1 MKWVDLIS
9 PDAVFSAQCLATA
22 AKMERENGKT
32 ICPPQEQIFRA
43 FELTPPDK
51 VKVVIVGQDPYHT
64 PGQANG
70 LAFSIANGNPIQP
83 SLRNIFKELVNDTG
97 CAMPTTTDLT
107 PWAEQ
112 GVLLLNASLTVEAH
126 KANSHSGWGW
136 DKFTSEIFAATAK
149 LDQPVVYLAWGN
161 FAHEIVYKC
170 FPKATTNWKNMI
182 TERHKACL
190 FSSHPSPLS
199 ATRGNSPFIG
209 SHCFTT
215 ANKWLKQMGA
225 TEIDWTLD

>member
-1 MKWVDLIS
+1 MKWIDIIS
-9 PDAVFSAQCLATA
+9 PEAILKASLLAAAAQQ
-22 AKMERENGKT
+22 EREDGKI
-32 ICPPQEQIFRA
+32 ICPPQAQIFRA

-83 SLRNIFKELVNDTG
+83 SLRNIFKELVNDIG
-97 CAMPTTTDLT
+97 CPMPTTTDLT

-136 DKFTSEIFAATAK
+136 DIFTGEIFAATAK
-149 LDQPVVYLAWGN
+149 LKQPVVYLAWGN
-161 FAHEIVYKC
+161 FAHDIVYKC

-182 TERHKACL
+182 TEQHKACL

-209 SHCFTT
+209 SHCFST

-225 TEIDWTLD
+225 EEVDWTLP

>member
-1 MKWVDLIS
+1 MKWVDIIS
-9 PDAVFSAQCLATA
+9 PDAVFTAQTLEA
-22 AKMERENGKT
+22 AANVERENGKI
-32 ICPPQEQIFRA
+32 ICPPQDQVFRA

-70 LAFSIANGNPIQP
+70 LAFSITNGNPIQP

-107 PWAEQ
+107 PWAKQ

-136 DKFTSEIFAATAK
+136 DKFTGEIFSATTK
-149 LDQPVVYLAWGN
+149 LEQPIVYLAWGN

-182 TERHKACL
+182 TEKHKACL

-225 TEIDWTLD
+225 DEINWNLD

>member
-1 MKWVDLIS
+1 MKWKDIIS
-9 PDAVFSAQCLATA
+9 NEAMKQAEWLYAAAQQERDA
-22 AKMERENGKT
+22 GKI

-43 FELTPPDK
+43 FELTPPDA
-51 VKVVIVGQDPYHT
+51 VKVVIIGQDPYHT

-83 SLRNIFKELVNDTG
+83 SLRNIFKELVSDTG

-112 GVLLLNASLTVEAH
+112 GVLLLNTSLTVEAH

-136 DKFTSEIFAATAK
+136 DLFTGEIFAASAK
-149 LDQPVVYLAWGN
+149 LDQPVVFLAWGN
-161 FAHEIVYKC
+161 FAHDIIYKS
-170 FPKATTNWKNMI
+170 FPKGTNWRDMMTN
-182 TERHKACL
+182 RHKACL

-209 SHCFTT
+209 SHCFSI
-215 ANKWLKQMGA
+215 ANNWLKQMGA
-225 TEIDWTLD
+225 TEINWALD

>member
-1 MKWVDLIS
+1 MKWVDIIS
-9 PDAVFSAQCLATA
+9 PEAVFRAQCLSA
-22 AKMERENGKT
+22 AANAERDSGKI
-32 ICPPQEQIFRA
+32 ICPPRDQVFRA

-83 SLRNIFKELVNDTG
+83 SLRNIFKELVNDIG
-97 CAMPTTTDLT
+97 CPMPTTTDLT

-136 DKFTSEIFAATAK
+136 DIFTGEIFAATAK
-149 LDQPVVYLAWGN
+149 LEQPIVYLAWGN

-182 TERHKACL
+182 TEQHKACL

-199 ATRGNSPFIG
+199 ATRGNNPFIG
-209 SHCFTT
+209 SHCFST

-225 TEIDWTLD
+225 DEINWKLD

>member
-1 MKWVDLIS
+1 MKWVDIIS
-9 PDAVFSAQCLATA
+9 PDAVFTAQTLAA
-22 AKMERENGKT
+22 AANVERENGKI
-32 ICPPQEQIFRA
+32 ICPPQDQVFRA

-51 VKVVIVGQDPYHT
+51 VKVVILGQDPYHT

-70 LAFSIANGNPIQP
+70 LAFSITNGNPIQP

-107 PWAEQ
+107 PWAKQ

-136 DKFTSEIFAATAK
+136 DKFTGEIFSATTK
-149 LDQPVVYLAWGN
+149 LEQPIVYLAWGN

-182 TERHKACL
+182 TEKHKACL

-225 TEIDWTLD
+225 DEINWNLD

>member
-1 MKWVDLIS
+1 MKWIDLIS
-9 PDAVFSAQCLATA
+9 DQAEGVAEDLYAAAQS
-22 AKMERENGKT
+22 ERENGKI
-32 ICPPQEQIFRA
+32 ICPPQDQIFRA

-83 SLRNIFKELVNDTG
+83 SLRNIFKELVSDIG
-97 CAMPTTTDLT
+97 CAAPTTTDLT

-136 DKFTSEIFAATAK
+136 EKFTGEIFAASAN
-149 LDQPVVYLAWGN
+149 LEQPVVFLAWGN
-161 FAHEIVYKC
+161 FAHDIVYKS
-170 FPKATTNWKNMI
+170 FPKATTNWRDMLTQKK
-182 TERHKACL
+182 KACL
-190 FSSHPSPLS
+190 FCSHPSPLS

-209 SHCFTT
+209 SHCFST

-225 TEIDWTLD
+225 KEVDWTLP

>member
-1 MKWVDLIS
+1 MKWVDIIS
-9 PDAVFSAQCLATA
+9 PEAVFKAQCLAA
-22 AKMERENGKT
+22 AANMERDNGKI
-32 ICPPQEQIFRA
+32 ICPPRDQIFRA

-83 SLRNIFKELVNDTG
+83 SLRNIFKELVNDIG
-97 CAMPTTTDLT
+97 CPMPTTTDLT

-136 DKFTSEIFAATAK
+136 DVFTGEIFAATAK
-149 LDQPVVYLAWGN
+149 LEQPVVYLAWGN
-161 FAHEIVYKC
+161 FAHDIVYKC

-182 TERHKACL
+182 TEQHKACL

-199 ATRGNSPFIG
+199 ATRGNNPFIG
-209 SHCFTT
+209 SHCFST
-215 ANKWLKQMGA
+215 ANKWLKQMGT
-225 TEIDWTLD
+225 TEIDWSLN